1 MSKTA
6 DTLITHLGQILSD
19 TYALAV
25 KSHAAHWNLTGAQFF
40 SLHDAFGSQ
49 YEALTD
55 AADELAERL
64 RALGA
69 KAPAG
74 ILALTKT
81 TSIAD
86 ITSTDGLALAKAL
99 HADHVTLSKLL
110 AKAVTVAQNDH
121 DEATADL
128 LIGRIAEHDKTA
140 WMLKATI
147 L

>member
-6 DTLITHLGQILSD
+6 DALNTHLGQILSD

-40 SLHDAFGSQ
+40 ALHEAFGSQ
-49 YEALTD
+49 YEALLA

-69 KAPAG
+69 KAPSG
-74 ILALTKT
+74 IQALTKA
-81 TSIAD
+81 TSITD
-86 ITSTDGLALAKAL
+86 ITSTDGLVIAKAL
-99 HADHVTLSKLL
+99 HADHVALSKLL
-110 AKAVTVAQNDH
+110 AKAVVVAQGEH

-147 L
+147 S

>member
-6 DTLITHLGQILSD
+6 YTLNTHLGQILSD

-40 SLHDAFGSQ
+40 ALHEAFGSQ
-49 YEALTD
+49 YEALLA

-69 KAPAG
+69 KAPSG
-74 ILALTKT
+74 IQALTKA
-81 TSIAD
+81 TSITD
-86 ITSTDGLALAKAL
+86 ITSTDGLVIAKAL
-99 HADHVTLSKLL
+99 HADHVALSKLL
-110 AKAVTVAQNDH
+110 AKAVVVAQSEH

-128 LIGRIAEHDKTA
+128 LIGRIAEHDQTA

-147 L
+147 S

>member
-6 DTLITHLGQILSD
+6 DTLHSHLAQILSD

-40 SLHDAFGSQ
+40 ALHEAFGSH
-49 YEALTD
+49 YEALTA

-69 KAPAG
+69 KAPSG
-74 ILALTKT
+74 IQALTKA

-99 HADHVTLSKLL
+99 HADHVALSKLL
-110 AKAVTVAQNDH
+110 AKAVVVAQSEH

-128 LIGRIAEHDKTA
+128 FIGRIAEHDKTA

-147 L
+147 S

>member
-1 MSKTA
+1 MSKNTDA
-6 DTLITHLGQILSD
+6 LTTHLGQILAD
-19 TYALAV
+19 MYALAV

-40 SLHDAFGSQ
+40 TLHEAFGSQ
-49 YEALTD
+49 YQALIL

-64 RALGA
+64 RALGG
-69 KAPAG
+69 KAPSG
-74 ILALTKT
+74 MHALSKA

-86 ITSTDGLALAKAL
+86 ITRTDGLALAKAL
-99 HADHVTLSKLL
+99 HVDHVALSKALG
-110 AKAVTVAQNDH
+110 KAVTVAQGGH

-147 L
+147 S